1 MVGEG
6 VGHFSDSS
14 GRDLIT
20 DGYLTTDRYLTTNM
34 RCTTIENVPRRHQED
49 PTLTSMT

>member
-6 VGHFSDSS
+6 VGHPPDSL
-14 GRDLIT
+14 GRDLTT
-20 DGYLTTDRYLTTNM
+20 DGYLTTNM

-49 PTLTSMT
+49 PALTSMT